1 MGYENPGK
9 GQPPE
14 KSSANLASG
23 SKPVDPKV
31 VKGLGKT
38 ALGGKK

>member
-1 MGYENPGK
+1 MGYENPNK

-14 KSSANLASG
+14 KSSANHATSP
-23 SKPVDPKV
+23 KQVDPKIA
-31 VKGLGKT
+31 KALGKT